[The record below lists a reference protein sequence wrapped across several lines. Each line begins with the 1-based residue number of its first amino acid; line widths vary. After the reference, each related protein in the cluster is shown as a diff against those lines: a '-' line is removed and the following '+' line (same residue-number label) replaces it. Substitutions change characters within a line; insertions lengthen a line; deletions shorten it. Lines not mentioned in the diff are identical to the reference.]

1 MVINEN
7 TKQAASKYR
16 VVLTKRG
23 GCSVYT
29 SADALHD
36 LMGYSQEDSMQL
48 VKRIPVSIGEDL
60 TLLQARFLTRALV
73 EYGMGVS
80 RHTFG
85 RLLRRAR
92 RGVAQAL
99 VLGQAL
105 RIEGGVC
112 ALDSDAE
119 PEPAAPGGMLVA
131 VPSLTP
137 GGPDAAPC
145 GHFGRCQLYTLA
157 RVEDGKIAEISVQ
170 PNPMSRSRGRTAST

>member
-73 EYGMGVS
+73 EYGMSAEIHDTKDEYVFQDPT
-80 RHTFG
+80 HETVFNLDG
-85 RLLRRAR
+85 RLIRNVQAVLAGIRDFNRVTIYRRY
-92 RGVAQAL
+92 QKPAL
-99 VLGQAL
+99 FSGILKV
-105 RIEGGVC
+105 
-112 ALDSDAE
+112 S
-119 PEPAAPGGMLVA
+119 
-131 VPSLTP
+131 S
-137 GGPDAAPC
+137 
-145 GHFGRCQLYTLA
+145 
-157 RVEDGKIAEISVQ
+157 ISS
-170 PNPMSRSRGRTAST
+170 NMG